1 MINNIM
7 TNLTKLRIHVCPI
20 GYEVDRIVKS
30 AIELRA
36 DRVWIIKEKIT
47 SKEKAKKFIKLVE
60 IRLKNQN
67 IEIKEKGVSRD
78 DLFDNLRVMKEIF
91 QEEKNNEIHV
101 NVSAG
106 SKIQAI
112 ACMMA
117 CMMFKEY
124 NPKPYYVEPKS
135 YETPLDKP
143 QSSGVKRIIP
153 LPNYEIK
160 KPDDKLVQALEI
172 IHNNDGKISKKKMAE
187 LIIKSG
193 LIDVDDVNKKIDQGD
208 YAKLDHHFIKPLKNI
223 WHFITVEKIGRMHF
237 IEITSIGKEAYIF
250 LVPS

>member
-1 MINNIM
+1 M

-36 DRVWIIKEKIT
+36 ERVWIIKEKES
-47 SKEKAKKFIKLVE
+47 SKEKAKKFIKSVE
-60 IRLKNQN
+60 VGLKNKN
-67 IEIKEKGVSRD
+67 IEVKEKGVSRD

-91 QEEKNNEIHV
+91 QCEENNEIHV

-112 ACMMA
+112 ASMMA

-124 NPKPYYVEPKS
+124 NPKPYYVEPKK
-135 YETPLDKP
+135 YENPINKP
-143 QSSGVKRIIP
+143 QSSGVNRIIP

-160 KPDDKLVQALEI
+160 KPEDKLIKALDI
-172 IHNNDGKISKKKMAE
+172 IHQNKGKITKKKMAE
-187 LIIKSG
+187 RVIKAG
-193 LIDVDDVNKKIDQGD
+193 LIEVDDTDKKIDQGD

-223 WHFITVEKIGRMHF
+223 WHFITIKKIGRNHL
-237 IEITSIGKEAYIF
+237 IEITPIGNDASIF
-250 LVPS
+250 LSINKK